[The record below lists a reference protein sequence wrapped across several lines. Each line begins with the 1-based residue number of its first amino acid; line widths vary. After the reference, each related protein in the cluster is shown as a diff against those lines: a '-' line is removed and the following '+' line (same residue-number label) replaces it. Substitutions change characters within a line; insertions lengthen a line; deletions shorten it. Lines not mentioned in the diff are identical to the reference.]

1 MARRG
6 SGGAL
11 LALLVTAAVAAA
23 GDDAAA
29 LRAENGRLREQVTR
43 MEKELAALRMWLGGA
58 SLGPDAGFSVRE
70 RRALLTIDE
79 FARRGNKLTVEAV
92 SSCEEFRKLLD
103 ELALGPARKAQLRL
117 RLDALDDAARRFAA
131 LSVPTQD
138 TVRSCQVLAVDREL
152 RTAVISA
159 GSGSGVMPGM
169 VFHAESVPELR
180 LRVIAVQYEGAL
192 VEPVS
197 GALDRLVPGM
207 RLSALTVKK

>member
-1 MARRG
+1 MAMRKL
-6 SGGAL
+6 GGAL
-11 LALLVTAAVAAA
+11 LALLVTASAAA

-29 LRAENGRLREQVTR
+29 LRAENGRLRERVLQ
-43 MEKELAALRMWLGGA
+43 MEKELAALRLWLGGA
-58 SLGPDAGFSVRE
+58 SLGPDAALSVRE

-79 FARRGNKLTVEAV
+79 FSKRGNRLTVEAV
-92 SSCEEFRKLLD
+92 SSAEEFRKLLD

-117 RLDALDDAARRFAA
+117 RLDALDDAARKFAA
-131 LSVPTQD
+131 LSVPAQD
-138 TVRSCQVLAVDREL
+138 GVRSCQVLAVNREL
-152 RTAVISA
+152 QTAVISA

-169 VFHAESVPELR
+169 VFHAESIPELR

-197 GALDRLVPGM
+197 GTLDRAVPGM